1 MLTQLFGILRLL
13 VSSCRGF
20 DLLQMEDR
28 ISAACQVR
36 EIFERRPELD
46 RSSRKLNKSFDHW
59 NTASWEGCT
68 KTLDVDLGRCWQIGA
83 NQAKTVLRRHD
94 LYSEDEVDFAT
105 ISGTGNIDLMR
116 PKGIHIGHSE
126 VE

>member
-1 MLTQLFGILRLL
+1 MGAFVHGCGA
-13 VSSCRGF
+13 V
-20 DLLQMEDR
+20 DLDVFVKDQPFSAFPR
-28 ISAACQVR
+28 IATAAHPV
-36 EIFERRPELD
+36 F
-46 RSSRKLNKSFDHW
+46 SHKSFDHW

-116 PKGIHIGHSE
+116 PKGILIGHSE